1 MVDSV
6 YKLINDEF
14 VTKRYSSLS
23 ILTKLTKDNYKIQS
37 DTVQD
42 DCRTLLL
49 AKNYANDIK
58 IRTCIILDKNWDK
71 KEYIE
76 LEYENVIYKIVVD
89 YYT

>member
-6 YKLINDEF
+6 YKLINDALA
-14 VTKRYSSLS
+14 TKKYSSLS
-23 ILTKLTKDNYKIQS
+23 IITKLTEDNYIVQS
-37 DTVQD
+37 DTVKD

-58 IRTCIILDKNWDK
+58 MKTCIILDKNWDK

-76 LEYENVIYKIVVD
+76 LEYKKVIYKLIVD
-89 YYT
+89 YYA